1 MNLQEQFLH
10 FTTKS
15 AELYFTQYLTE
26 IEQKIEL
33 ETFQEQAQEAL
44 EEAISKDSSNW
55 TLQSIQELFRNKLI
69 KDYKATAKFYDEF
82 NGELLTEEINDD
94 NLWDFDFEGNDLIFN
109 GRKCLCES
117 IEDNIPTITNIADLF
132 YELDI
137 DFTIYVKPMRTDLK
151 DNKKLL
157 EDINDEMEDEDNEI
171 VDAIAELKDRTK
183 DITMLYWTAK
193 DWYKEFYV
201 LDLNNIK

>member
-33 ETFQEQAQEAL
+33 EAFQEQAQKALAEAR
-44 EEAISKDSSNW
+44 SKDSTNW
-55 TLQSIQELFRNKLI
+55 TLQTVQELSKNGLI
-69 KDYKATAKFYDEF
+69 KDYYAKYEF
-82 NGELLTEEINDD
+82 TNEDNERTVLELNDN
-94 NLWDFDFEGNDLIFN
+94 NLLDFEF
-109 GRKCLCES
+109 
-117 IEDNIPTITNIADLF
+117 EDNDIIINGVKYQWEGGEEGLPTITNIADLF

-137 DFTIYVKPMRTDLK
+137 DFTIYVSPVRTDLK

-183 DITMLYWTAK
+183 DITMLYWTTK